1 MKIKPIRESGGV
13 MVELGPKEAA
23 IPGPVPEHEAAP
35 ALVFKI
41 KRVLVPIDFSHCS
54 KKALQYAVPF
64 ANQFGARLCL
74 LYVGQGYHLVP
85 ELSVVNLPEAQ
96 ARMDATGKLATL
108 AREEIGDKVSSELL
122 VRKGH
127 PATEIL
133 SAARELGADLI
144 IISTHGYTGLK
155 HVLLGSTAEHV
166 VRQAPCPVLV
176 VREQEHEFL
185 AS

>member
-1 MKIKPIRESGGV
+1 MKIKPIRDSGGV
-13 MVELGPKEAA
+13 VVELGPNEQE
-23 IPGPVPEHEAAP
+23 IPGPATESRPTAAP
-35 ALVFKI
+35 AFKI
-41 KRVLVPIDFSHCS
+41 KRVLVPIDFSPCS

-64 ANQFGARLCL
+64 TKQFGARLCL

-85 ELSVVNLPEAQ
+85 ELAVVNLPEAQ

-108 AREEIGDKVSSELL
+108 VREEIGERVASEIF

-127 PATEIL
+127 PATEIV

-144 IISTHGYTGLK
+144 MISTHGYTGLK
-155 HVLLGSTAEHV
+155 HVLLGSTVEHV

-185 AS
+185 AP